1 MKPSQSLV
9 LLLTLALMST
19 SALSK
24 ELMVFSA
31 GAVKSALAVAVAVS
45 AWEARSG
52 LKLHITYATA
62 GELRQAF

>member
-31 GAVKSALAVAVAVS
+31 GAVKSALAVAAP

-52 LKLHITYATA
+52 LKLRITYATA

>member
-9 LLLTLALMST
+9 LLLTLALMSI

-31 GAVKSALAVAVAVS
+31 GAVMTAALLPTEAAALLAFLVSSEGRAGFLARGFSAP
-45 AWEARSG
+45 
-52 LKLHITYATA
+52 
-62 GELRQAF
+62 